1 MAKENENTEK
11 QLEEPIGLEEKTKK
25 SFNPKVFI
33 IGIPLFVLQL
43 VIVYFVTANILLT
56 KFESSSHKNEG
67 ETVEAGE
74 EAQDSTEEGEE
85 SEDSEAESVEIGKHI
100 FSIEDIIVNPTG
112 TNGQRLLLVS
122 MAFDVKDE
130 AQLESIKQKEF
141 VVKDMVISTLSSKTM
156 NELSAIGQ
164 KDSLKAEIS
173 QGLASLLPK
182 LKINSVY
189 FSKYVIN

>member
-1 MAKENENTEK
+1 MAKENENIEK

-56 KFESSSHKNEG
+56 KFESSPLKSEG
-67 ETVEAGE
+67 DTVEAGGV
-74 EAQDSTEEGEE
+74 QDSTEEE
-85 SEDSEAESVEIGKHI
+85 SENETEPVEIGKHI

-122 MAFDVKDE
+122 MAFDLKDE
-130 AQLESIKQKEF
+130 VQLESIKQKEV

-173 QGLASLLPK
+173 KGLSSLLPE

>member
-11 QLEEPIGLEEKTKK
+11 QLEDPIGLEEKTKK

-74 EAQDSTEEGEE
+74 GVQDSTEEGEE
-85 SEDSEAESVEIGKHI
+85 SEESEEAVEIGKHI

-122 MAFDVKDE
+122 MAFDLKDE

-173 QGLASLLPK
+173 QGLSSLLPK

>member
-11 QLEEPIGLEEKTKK
+11 QLEEPIGLEEKSKK

-56 KFESSSHKNEG
+56 KFESSPLKSEG
-67 ETVEAGE
+67 DTVEAGE
-74 EAQDSTEEGEE
+74 EVQDSTEEETE
-85 SEDSEAESVEIGKHI
+85 SEEEPVEIGKHI

-173 QGLASLLPK
+173 KGLASLLPK